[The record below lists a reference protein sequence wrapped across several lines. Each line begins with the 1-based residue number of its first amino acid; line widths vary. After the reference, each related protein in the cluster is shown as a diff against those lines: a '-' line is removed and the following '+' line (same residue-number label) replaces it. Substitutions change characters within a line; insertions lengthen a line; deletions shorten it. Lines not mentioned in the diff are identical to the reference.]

1 MTSGS
6 EDAVLSAHT
15 AKRLA
20 SAAAYGGSGAG
31 VIGMSTVGLL
41 VVEGML
47 ARRTVGAPAV
57 DALDANGV
65 YGAGAGEPLQ
75 LLVLGDSA
83 AAGLGVDRPEETPGV
98 LLALELAAAAQRPVC
113 LASAAVVG
121 ARSEHLSGQLRTA
134 LEYCPH
140 PDVTVI
146 IVGANDV
153 THVRPL
159 RESVQ
164 ALAEAIRQL
173 RTTGSEVVI
182 GTCPDLGTIQPIAQ
196 PLRALARSVSRRLAA
211 MQAVAAVEGGA
222 RAVSLGDLLGE
233 EFARYPEELFGPD
246 RFHPSATGY
255 GAAVDM
261 MMPAVRTAAGLEPSI
276 EESSQYHPHSVLPVH
291 VAAAEAA
298 RDPGAQVAGGHIDG
312 RQRGPR
318 GRFAALRRRLPLT
331 RGETAVRVPAQ
342 SSQSS

>member
-1 MTSGS
+1 M
-6 EDAVLSAHT
+6 LSAHT

-20 SAAAYGGSGAG
+20 SAAAYGSSGAG
-31 VIGMSTVGLL
+31 VIGVSTVGLL

-47 ARRTVGAPAV
+47 ARRTVGPPAV
-57 DALDANGV
+57 APLDADGV
-65 YGAGAGEPLQ
+65 YGSGPGEPLQ

-83 AAGLGVDRPEETPGV
+83 AAGLGVEHPEETPGA
-98 LLALELAAAAQRPVC
+98 LMALELAAAADRPVR
-113 LASAAVVG
+113 LACAAVVG
-121 ARSEHLSGQLRTA
+121 ARSQHLSGQLRAA
-134 LEYCPH
+134 LEQCPH
-140 PDVTVI
+140 PDVTAI

-159 RESVQ
+159 RESAQ
-164 ALAEAIRQL
+164 ALSLAIRQL
-173 RTTGSEVVI
+173 RTTGSEVVV
-182 GTCPDLGTIQPIAQ
+182 GTCPDLGTVQPIAQ

-261 MMPAVRTAAGLEPSI
+261 MMPAVRASAGLEPGL

-291 VAAAEAA
+291 IAAAEAA
-298 RDPGAQVAGGHIDG
+298 RQPGAEVAGGAIGG

-318 GRFAALRRRLPLT
+318 GRFAALRRRLPRGRRDGARRPVSTSARQSELT
-331 RGETAVRVPAQ
+331 Y
-342 SSQSS
+342 